1 MRRSLTAFFIACL
14 LLIVFAGSA
23 LAYSV
28 AVSNSGPKGNVYIPK
43 GTLIDAELITGVNSG
58 DNGTH
63 DVAYFKVKQNVIVNG
78 VVVLPSGT
86 VGNVYVTSAEAAS
99 FLGKRGK
106 LQLKINNIQALNGA
120 IVPLTF
126 EIQKYGGPVDKD
138 LPYQLLSMY
147 VSGVHRLGLLAGG
160 LRGGEA
166 EIPAGTKFQ
175 VAVDYDADL
184 GCTPDMLE
192 AVMVKRR

>member
-1 MRRSLTAFFIACL
+1 MRRGGIALIVACL
-14 LLIVFAGSA
+14 MLAVFAGPA

-28 AVSNSGPKGNVYIPK
+28 SVSNSGPSGNVYIPK

-58 DNGTH
+58 ENGAH
-63 DVAYFKVKQNVIVNG
+63 DIAYFKIKQNVIVNG

-86 VGNVYVTSAEAAS
+86 VGCVYVTSADSAN

-106 LQLKINNIQALNGA
+106 LQLKISNIQALNGA

-126 EIQKYGGPVDKD
+126 EIKKYGGIVDKN
-138 LPYQLLSMY
+138 LPYQLLAMY
-147 VSGVHRLGLLAGG
+147 SSGIHKLGLLSG
-160 LRGGEA
+160 RYPGGEA